1 MTVNVGAHQG
11 GVRRCELVA
20 ALSLATDLGLGVPQE
35 HVLRQTLIASRLA
48 QRAGFSEAEQAA
60 VYYASLLAW
69 VGCIADSSEMAG
81 WFGDDRAL
89 RVDSYDVD
97 KAGLPLMSFMLRHV
111 AAGASPLRRLTTIGR
126 FLAGGFRE
134 AERSLLTHCQTAGVL
149 AERLH
154 LDEPVQV
161 ALGQAFERWDGKG
174 VPGQAAGDQ
183 IDPVMRVVQ
192 IADDA
197 EVVSRVAGVDAAIE
211 MLRARSGTEF
221 DPALVDC
228 AVTHA
233 PEVLGEAADPGD
245 DAWGEVQRA
254 MEAREVPLVG
264 AELTAMLSAFADY
277 ADLKSGPWAGHSRGV
292 AELAV
297 ATARALQLGEADCV
311 LVERAALVHDIGVL
325 GVSSSIWDRRTPWTA
340 ADRERVRTHPYLTER
355 VLARPEDLA
364 AIGSVAALHHERLD
378 GSGYPHGVRAGAIPV
393 TARIV
398 AVADVLYALG
408 ETRVHRDAYP
418 LAQRQAIV
426 RDAARA
432 GLLDADVV
440 HAALGAAG
448 HRVGRRADL
457 PAGLT
462 AREVDV
468 LRHLVRGAT
477 NKDIARE
484 LEISPRTVG
493 SHVEHIYT
501 KIGVSTR
508 GAAALY
514 AMQQGLVDA

>member
-1 MTVNVGAHQG
+1 
-11 GVRRCELVA
+11 
-20 ALSLATDLGLGVPQE
+20 
-35 HVLRQTLIASRLA
+35 
-48 QRAGFSEAEQAA
+48 
-60 VYYASLLAW
+60 
-69 VGCIADSSEMAG
+69 
-81 WFGDDRAL
+81 
-89 RVDSYDVD
+89 
-97 KAGLPLMSFMLRHV
+97 
-111 AAGASPLRRLTTIGR
+111 
-126 FLAGGFRE
+126 
-134 AERSLLTHCQTAGVL
+134 
-149 AERLH
+149 
-154 LDEPVQV
+154 
-161 ALGQAFERWDGKG
+161 
-174 VPGQAAGDQ
+174 
-183 IDPVMRVVQ
+183 
-192 IADDA
+192 
-197 EVVSRVAGVDAAIE
+197 
-211 MLRARSGTEF
+211 
-221 DPALVDC
+221 
-228 AVTHA
+228 VTHA